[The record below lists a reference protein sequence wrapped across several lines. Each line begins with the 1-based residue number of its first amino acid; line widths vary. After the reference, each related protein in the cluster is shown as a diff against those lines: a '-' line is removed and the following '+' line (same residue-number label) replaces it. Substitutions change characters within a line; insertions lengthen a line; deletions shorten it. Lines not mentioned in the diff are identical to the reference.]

1 MNDPRLSGASR
12 NPVTDNL
19 DLWTSAL
26 LVKSTAGR
34 GNHGRLE
41 AYGIKKLRALILEL
55 AVRGTLVAQDS
66 ADEPAS
72 SLLKLAR
79 NEKAKLAAAGDRKRE
94 IKTQEIVDS
103 EKPFEL
109 PAGWAFARLGDLALS
124 VKSGG
129 TPSKHD
135 PRYWGGGIPW
145 ASVKDLGFGD
155 PISDTQ
161 DRITEAGLEAGS
173 CLAEAGSLLICTR
186 MGLGKI
192 GEALID
198 TAINQ
203 DLKAVRLVSVID
215 KQYFITFYKTI
226 AIAGTGMTVAGIK
239 QEELLNFVIPL
250 PPLEEQRRIVAKV
263 DELMALCDQLEQQQ
277 GRGIEAHQTLVETL
291 LGTLT
296 NVASAQ
302 EFAAAWSRI
311 AEHFDTLF
319 TTEHSIDQLKQTILQ
334 LAVMGKLVSQDP
346 TDEPANLLLRRRFEE
361 KVALVKQKKAR
372 VEKLLPTV
380 LDNEKGWELPVGW
393 EWERLGNI
401 FNGGSG
407 TTPLRSNTS
416 YFMNGTENWFKTT
429 DLNLGVV
436 TEGEE
441 KITKQA
447 VTECNLAYYPPG
459 TVCIAMYGG
468 AGTIGKSGM
477 LGVESTINQ
486 SVFALPPVNQIAPEY
501 LHVFVKTVR
510 DKWMQYAA
518 GLRKDPNING
528 LIIKQMV
535 MPIPPLAEQR
545 RIVAKVDE
553 LMALCDAL
561 KARLAEAQTTQI
573 RLADAIVERAVAAPE
588 AIVA

>member
-1 MNDPRLSGASR
+1 MTRARHSGASR

-34 GNHGRLE
+34 GSNGRVE

-66 ADEPAS
+66 GDESAG

-79 NEKAKLAAAGDRKRE
+79 NEKAELAAAGDRKRE

-124 VKSGG
+124 IKSGG

-135 PRYWGGGIPW
+135 PRYWEGDIPW
-145 ASVKDLGFGD
+145 ASVKDLGFGE
-155 PISDTQ
+155 PVSDTQ
-161 DRITEAGLEAGS
+161 DRITVAGLEAGS

-215 KQYFITFYKTI
+215 KKYFITYYKTI

-250 PPLEEQRRIVAKV
+250 PPLEEQHRIVAKV
-263 DELMALCDQLEQQQ
+263 DELMALCDQLERQQ

-296 NVASAQ
+296 NVESAE
-302 EFAAAWSRI
+302 EFAAAWNRI

-319 TTEHSIDQLKQTILQ
+319 TTERSIDQLKQTIFQ
-334 LAVMGKLVSQDP
+334 LAVMGKLVPQNP
-346 TDEPANLLLRRRFEE
+346 KAEPASELLSEIAKRREELVAEGALKRQHSFPAVMKDEAPFSLPRGWVYVRFGEVTFNRDAERVPLSVEERSGRRGQYDYYGASGVIDSIDDYLFDKPLLLIGEDGANLINRSTPIAFM
-361 KVALVKQKKAR
+361 AR
-372 VEKLLPTV
+372 GKYWVNNHAHVIDGLSEVLLLYICLHINAINLERYVTGTAQPKMNQAKMNSIV
-380 LDNEKGWELPVGW
+380 L
-393 EWERLGNI
+393 
-401 FNGGSG
+401 
-407 TTPLRSNTS
+407 
-416 YFMNGTENWFKTT
+416 
-429 DLNLGVV
+429 
-436 TEGEE
+436 
-441 KITKQA
+441 
-447 VTECNLAYYPPG
+447 
-459 TVCIAMYGG
+459 
-468 AGTIGKSGM
+468 
-477 LGVESTINQ
+477 
-486 SVFALPPVNQIAPEY
+486 ALPPME
-501 LHVFVKTVR
+501 
-510 DKWMQYAA
+510 
-518 GLRKDPNING
+518 
-528 LIIKQMV
+528 
-535 MPIPPLAEQR
+535 EQR
-545 RIVAKVDE
+545 RIITKVDE

-561 KARLAEAQTTQI
+561 KARLAEAQATQI
-573 RLADAIVERAVAAPE
+573 RLADAIVEQAVA
-588 AIVA
+588 